1 MRTDLAEEDFVGEG
15 AVHVGGVEEGDPAA
29 ERLRD
34 DGDAG
39 LVVQRGVVRAR
50 QSHTPEP
57 QLGHLHGWN
66 QSAESIQSITGLAD
80 KVRGERREIKA
91 TSNPWV
97 PSLTRGTGGAWLS
110 MAAARR

>member
-1 MRTDLAEEDFVGEG
+1 VRTDLAEEDFVGEG
-15 AVHVGGVEEGDPAA
+15 AVHVGGVEEEGDPAA

-57 QLGHLHGWN
+57 QLGHLESLGAELDAGNRRGLVIHGRCPPVN
-66 QSAESIQSITGLAD
+66 
-80 KVRGERREIKA
+80 
-91 TSNPWV
+91 
-97 PSLTRGTGGAWLS
+97 
-110 MAAARR
+110 

>member
-15 AVHVGGVEEGDPAA
+15 AVYIGGVEEGDPAA
-29 ERLRD
+29 ESVRD

-50 QSHTPEP
+50 QPHAPEP

-66 QSAESIQSITGLAD
+66 QSAESIQSITGRAWLAD
-80 KVRGERREIKA
+80 NERAEARPPQQDNSGRGELGER
-91 TSNPWV
+91 
-97 PSLTRGTGGAWLS
+97 
-110 MAAARR
+110 